1 MQIEAAEYR
10 GLDLRAHSLLASV
23 PLHDVWAV
31 DLPGGGPDRRV
42 ADVRALFDLGA
53 ANAATRALFALR
65 RAIGTWLGWDRE
77 RGSTALAPNSLMNAL
92 SDADRAASEIAPGTR
107 DGPFRVLY
115 VFPREAVSEIENATV
130 AAWSVQ
136 ALVPHA
142 GGYRFYWA
150 IYVRE
155 IGAITRPYMM
165 AIEPF
170 RRWIVYPSILRALR
184 RGWDTLDS
192 PR

>member
-1 MQIEAAEYR
+1 VQIDAAEYR
-10 GLDLRAHSLLASV
+10 RLDLRAHTLLAGV

-31 DLPGGGPDRRV
+31 DLPGGGPGRRV

-53 ANAATRALFALR
+53 ANGATRALFALR
-65 RAIGTWLGWDRE
+65 RAIGRWLGWDRE
-77 RGSTALAPNSLMNAL
+77 RVASAPSPNSLLTAL
-92 SDADRAASEIAPGTR
+92 TDADCAASEVAPGTR

-115 VFPREAVSEIENATV
+115 VFAHEAVSEIENATV

-136 ALVPHA
+136 ALVPRA
-142 GGYRFYWA
+142 SGYRFYWA

-165 AIEPF
+165 AIGPF

-184 RGWDTLDS
+184 RGWEA
-192 PR
+192 RR